1 MVARVPVHLAQTL
14 QQHDHTP
21 PPGYGIAW
29 PPLAFP
35 ASVDAQSYR
44 ARAGLAPALERRV
57 APDLSHTLQP
67 CLK

>member
-21 PPGYGIAW
+21 PQGYGIAW

-35 ASVDAQSYR
+35 ASVDAFW
-44 ARAGLAPALERRV
+44 ATARV
-57 APDLSHTLQP
+57 ALAIIHRLWPG
-67 CLK
+67 